1 VESHPATQFL
11 VGVVGPCGAG
21 KSSLVAG
28 LQERGYRCSH
38 IAQEHS
44 YVQTMWSKIG
54 KPDVLIFLEAS
65 FATCTSR
72 RKLNWLEADYEEQR
86 RRLAHARAQAD
97 LVIRTDDISV
107 EDVRRQALDYLEA
120 WPPR

>member
-1 VESHPATQFL
+1 MEGHPATQFL

-44 YVQTMWSKIG
+44 YVPSMWSKIA

-65 FATCTSR
+65 FATCTR
-72 RKLNWLEADYEEQR
+72 RRNLNWLEWDYEEQR
-86 RRLAHARAQAD
+86 RRLAHARANAD
-97 LVIRTDDISV
+97 LLIHTDGITV
-107 EDVRRQALDYLEA
+107 EAVRGQALDYLEQ